1 MPDETGPSSA
11 RAPRR
16 RLSEVL
22 RDIDVGDARRVS
34 VGDVVDALGDRSF
47 SPLMVIFAMPNVFLF
62 IPGSSVFTALPL
74 VFLAVQ
80 LMSGRGAV
88 WLPRLVAERSLERST
103 FRRMVTAVLPYMRRV
118 ERLAGS
124 CRWPTT
130 ERLAERMIGATTLLL
145 ALFLFLPIPFVNG
158 LPALSII
165 MLALSLAERDGR
177 WLAGGLA
184 LALVATVVVAG
195 TVSVGFTAA
204 ADFLIP

>member
-1 MPDETGPSSA
+1 MSDETEPGSTK
-11 RAPRR
+11 APRR

-22 RDIDVGDARRVS
+22 RDIDVGDAERVS
-34 VGDVVDALGDRSF
+34 VGDVVDALGERSF

-74 VFLAVQ
+74 VFLGVQ

-88 WLPRLVAERSLERST
+88 WLPRLVVERSLERST
-103 FRRMVTAVLPYMRRV
+103 FRRMVAAVLPYMRRV

-130 ERLAERMIGATTLLL
+130 ERLAERAIGATTLLL

-195 TVSVGFTAA
+195 TVSVGFTAT
-204 ADFLIP
+204 ADFLTP